1 MSLEDNI
8 GYTFNNKDL
17 LLEALTHTS
26 YANENNLTSN
36 EKLEF
41 LGDSILEFISS
52 EYMYEN
58 FPKLNEGELTKARA
72 TVVCED
78 SLYNV
83 AKRLEIPNFIR
94 VGHSER
100 ASSGNEKEAILA
112 DSIEA
117 IIAALYFDGGLEVA
131 KKFIIENLK
140 DAMQE
145 ATSRVGEKDYKTVLQ
160 EKLQVN
166 GNVDIEYNII
176 EETGPDH
183 DKSFVAEV
191 KLNGERLAIGSGKS
205 KKLAE
210 FEAARKALELEED

>member
-8 GYTFNNKDL
+8 GYTFNNKNL

-26 YANENNLTSN
+26 YANENNITSN

-83 AKRLEIPNFIR
+83 AKRLEIPDFIR

-100 ASSGNEKEAILA
+100 ASGGNEKEAILA

-166 GNVDIEYNII
+166 GNII

-210 FEAARKALELEED
+210 FEAARKALENSDF

>member
-1 MSLEDNI
+1 MSLEENI
-8 GYTFNNKDL
+8 GYNFNNKEL

-26 YANENNLTSN
+26 YANENNITSN

-41 LGDSILEFISS
+41 LGDSILEFVSS

-83 AKRLEIPNFIR
+83 AKRLEIPDFIR

-100 ASSGNEKEAILA
+100 ASGGNEKEAILA

-131 KKFIIENLK
+131 KKFIIEKLK
-140 DAMQE
+140 DEMQE
-145 ATSRVGEKDYKTVLQ
+145 ATAKVGEKDYKTVIQ

-191 KLNGERLAIGSGKS
+191 KLNGERLATGSGKS

-210 FEAARKALELEED
+210 FEAARKALENSDF